1 MTADTLQLSADNGGE
16 DWIRETGTPEKA
28 SIVNKKS
35 ILIVDDDPRICETLS
50 DILGEEGYH
59 VVTASDGQEAL
70 DKIREGSFNL
80 VITDIKMPIMDGM
93 ALLKEIEKS
102 HADIEVIV
110 ITSYGNEG
118 QQVEATRL
126 GAYEYLNKPL
136 NLDQLKI
143 IITRALQFQETG

>member
-1 MTADTLQLSADNGGE
+1 VD
-16 DWIRETGTPEKA
+16 
-28 SIVNKKS
+28 KKK
-35 ILIVDDDPRICETLS
+35 ILIVDDDQKICETLS
-50 DILGEEGYH
+50 DILEEAGYE
-59 VVTASDGQEAL
+59 VSTACDGRDAL
-70 DKIREGSFNL
+70 EKTRMDSFNL

-110 ITSYGNEG
+110 ITSYGYQG

-136 NLDQLKI
+136 NLDQLKNI
-143 IITRALQFQETG
+143 IARVLKMQETK

>member
-1 MTADTLQLSADNGGE
+1 MDNK
-16 DWIRETGTPEKA
+16 R
-28 SIVNKKS
+28 
-35 ILIVDDDPRICETLS
+35 ILIVDDDPEICETLS
-50 DILGEEGYH
+50 DILDEEGYD
-59 VVTASDGQEAL
+59 VVTANDGQEAL
-70 DKIREGSFNL
+70 EKIRQDSFNL

-102 HADIEVIV
+102 HTDIEVIV

-136 NLDQLKI
+136 KVDQLKNI
-143 IITRALQFQETG
+143 IARALQMQETK

>member
-1 MTADTLQLSADNGGE
+1 MD
-16 DWIRETGTPEKA
+16 
-28 SIVNKKS
+28 KKK
-35 ILIVDDDPRICETLS
+35 ILIVDDDQDICETLS
-50 DILGEEGYH
+50 DILDEEGYD

-70 DKIREGSFNL
+70 EKIRQGSFNL

-102 HADIEVIV
+102 HKDIEVIV

-118 QQVEATRL
+118 QQVEAARL

-136 NLDQLKI
+136 NLDQLKNI
-143 IITRALQFQETG
+143 IVRALQLEETK

>member
-1 MTADTLQLSADNGGE
+1 MD
-16 DWIRETGTPEKA
+16 
-28 SIVNKKS
+28 KKK
-35 ILIVDDDPRICETLS
+35 ILIVDDDPQICDTLS
-50 DILGEEGYH
+50 DILDDEGYQ
-59 VVTASDGQEAL
+59 VVTACDGHEAL
-70 DKIREGSFNL
+70 EKIRTGAFNL

-93 ALLKEIEKS
+93 ALLKAIEKS

-136 NLDQLKI
+136 NLDQLKNI
-143 IITRALQFQETG
+143 IARALRMQES

>member
-1 MTADTLQLSADNGGE
+1 MD
-16 DWIRETGTPEKA
+16 
-28 SIVNKKS
+28 KKK
-35 ILIVDDDPRICETLS
+35 ILIVDDDQDICETLS
-50 DILGEEGYH
+50 DILDEEGYD

-70 DKIREGSFNL
+70 EKIRQGSFNL

-102 HADIEVIV
+102 HTDIEVIV

-118 QQVEATRL
+118 QQVEAARL

-136 NLDQLKI
+136 NLDQLKNI
-143 IITRALQFQETG
+143 IVRALQLEETK

>member
-1 MTADTLQLSADNGGE
+1 MD
-16 DWIRETGTPEKA
+16 
-28 SIVNKKS
+28 KKR
-35 ILIVDDDPRICETLS
+35 ILIVDDDPEICETLS
-50 DILGEEGYH
+50 DILDEEGYD
-59 VVTASDGQEAL
+59 VVTANDGQEAL
-70 DKIREGSFNL
+70 EKIRQDSFNL

-102 HADIEVIV
+102 HTDIEVIV

-136 NLDQLKI
+136 KVDQLKNI
-143 IITRALQFQETG
+143 IARALQMQETK

>member
-1 MTADTLQLSADNGGE
+1 MNQSNANQKRAYTVD
-16 DWIRETGTPEKA
+16 
-28 SIVNKKS
+28 KKR
-35 ILIVDDDPRICETLS
+35 ILIVDDDPEICETLS
-50 DILGEEGYH
+50 DILDEEGYD
-59 VVTASDGQEAL
+59 VVTANDGQEAL
-70 DKIREGSFNL
+70 EKIRQDSFNL

-102 HADIEVIV
+102 HANIEVIV

-136 NLDQLKI
+136 KVDQLKNI
-143 IITRALQFQETG
+143 IARALQMQEAK

>member
-1 MTADTLQLSADNGGE
+1 M
-16 DWIRETGTPEKA
+16 ETGGSEKA

-35 ILIVDDDPRICETLS
+35 ILIVDDDPEICETLS
-50 DILGEEGYH
+50 DILDEEGYH
-59 VVTASDGQEAL
+59 VVTACDGQEAL
-70 DKIREGSFNL
+70 DKIRKGSFNL

-102 HADIEVIV
+102 HDDIEVIV

-126 GAYEYLNKPL
+126 GAYEYLSKPL

>member
-1 MTADTLQLSADNGGE
+1 M
-16 DWIRETGTPEKA
+16 
-28 SIVNKKS
+28 NKKR
-35 ILIVDDDPRICETLS
+35 ILIVDDDPQICDTLS
-50 DILGEEGYH
+50 DILDDEGYQ
-59 VVTASDGQEAL
+59 VVTACDGQEAL
-70 DKIREGSFNL
+70 EKIRTRAFDL

-110 ITSYGNEG
+110 ITSYGYEG

-136 NLDQLKI
+136 NLDQLKNI
-143 IITRALQFQETG
+143 IARALQMQESK